1 MQYHRGAV
9 GVSFPSNTCVSVQLT
24 CVTESI
30 RSGTK
35 EQLKCCTAVVLIVVH
50 AHIPLR
56 HLDFPRLRF
65 MFRWPLLTPPGREIG
80 MSGDKFHVIADDD
93 RSSSE
98 NIERLSERYAFNVTT
113 NAP

>member
-9 GVSFPSNTCVSVQLT
+9 GVSFPSNTCVLVQLT

-30 RSGTK
+30 QSGTK
-35 EQLKCCTAVVLIVVH
+35 EQLIKCCTAAVVLIVVH

-56 HLDFPRLRF
+56 LRHLTFPSR
-65 MFRWPLLTPPGREIG
+65 PLLIPPGREIG
-80 MSGDKFHVIADDD
+80 TSGDKFHVIADDD

-98 NIERLSERYAFNVTT
+98 NIEQLSERYAFNVTT

>member
-9 GVSFPSNTCVSVQLT
+9 GVSFPSNTCVLVQLT

-56 HLDFPRLRF
+56 YFPRLCCLCC
-65 MFRWPLLTPPGREIG
+65 MLLTPPGSEIDTT
-80 MSGDKFHVIADDD
+80 SGDKLHVIADDD

-98 NIERLSERYAFNVTT
+98 SIEQLSERYAFNVTT